1 MHELIASYLFQHKT
15 CPLPGLGTLAI
26 TETAAVSNFSDQVIT
41 APVPNIQFNAV
52 ESNSDDFLGY
62 LSGKTAKPLADCA
75 ASLQQFCA
83 GLQKAA
89 QSGNSILDGVGYFYI
104 AGNGSLQFNQ
114 QALPEDFRPS
124 IPAIRVIRANAEHNV
139 LVGDKETTN
148 TAMTDYFSEV
158 PVTRSRWWIWAIVI
172 TALSAGLIMVYL
184 TDPAGNIQF
193 GNALKL

>member
-1 MHELIASYLFQHKT
+1 MHELIASYLFQHRT
-15 CPLPGLGTLAI
+15 CPLPGLGTLTI
-26 TETAAVSNFSDQVIT
+26 TETEAVSNFSDQLIT
-41 APVPNIQFNAV
+41 APVPNLQFNTKETNAD
-52 ESNSDDFLGY
+52 SLLNY
-62 LSGKTAKPLADCA
+62 LSVKTAKPVNECA
-75 ASLQQFCA
+75 SSLQDFCT
-83 GLQKAA
+83 GLQKGAL
-89 QSGNSILDGVGYFYI
+89 SGNAVLEGVGYFYT

-172 TALSAGLIMVYL
+172 TALSAGLIVVYL